1 MIRTGTILDM
11 DMTGLGAAVR
21 SGWDW
26 WTDELSR
33 LVPEGWQARPQTV
46 SGPFAD
52 YYEIGAENGQIWLDG
67 AVLDPVADGVRRRLM
82 HVRLPASAVM
92 ARRAML
98 PRLAARDLAP
108 MVALELD
115 RLLPFPPGTAIA
127 AARSLPDEAE
137 PGHSKVPTLVA
148 GMPLARAVAAV
159 DAARLAG
166 IEPLGL
172 IWQSDDDST
181 VTLDLLP
188 ALVASG
194 RITPRRDG
202 RAFWWGLVAALF
214 VANLG
219 LMIWRDVAATNAFA
233 DEVAAQQAT
242 STAARA
248 IATRIGT
255 EAALRKALIAE
266 RAEHDPLALL
276 ALTTAALPQ
285 GAWVQRY
292 VWTPA
297 TLRLTGYK
305 APGSDIQAALRRSG
319 RFASL
324 QTSVSDPTAEGGGGQ
339 PFDVSAAIAPAIDAP
354 GKAAPAVARESGQ

>member
-1 MIRTGTILDM
+1 MIRTGTLLDM
-11 DMTGLGAAVR
+11 DMAGLGVALR

-33 LVPEGWQARPQTV
+33 LVPERWQALPQTV

-52 YYEIGAENGQIWLDG
+52 YEDNGQMRLDG
-67 AVLDPVADGVRRRLM
+67 AVLDPVADGARRRLM

-92 ARRAML
+92 ARRSIL
-98 PRLAARDLAP
+98 PRLAARDLTQ
-108 MVALELD
+108 MVAFELD

-127 AARSLPDEAE
+127 AARPLPDEGE

-148 GMPLARAVAAV
+148 GMPLARAIGVV
-159 DAARLAG
+159 DAARMAG
-166 IEPLGL
+166 IEPLSL
-172 IWQSDDDST
+172 IWQGEDDHAI
-181 VTLDLLP
+181 TLDLLP

-219 LMIWRDVAATNAFA
+219 LMIWRDVAATKSFA
-233 DEVAAQQAT
+233 DEVAEQQAT
-242 STAARA
+242 SAAARA

-255 EAALRKALIAE
+255 ETARRKALVAE
-266 RAEHDPLALL
+266 RAENDPLALL
-276 ALTTAALPQ
+276 ALTTTALPQ

-292 VWTPA
+292 AWTPE

-305 APGSDIQAALRRSG
+305 APGSDIQAALRRTGQFS
-319 RFASL
+319 SL

-339 PFDVSAAIAPAIDAP
+339 PFDVSAAIAPGNKAP
-354 GKAAPAVARESGQ
+354 SKQTPAVAVERAQ